1 MELSARS
8 LAKGA
13 VNWVIGPLGI
23 EVVRKDHHDWSD
35 TRNFIP
41 IEDTLAGAKLLGLSV
56 GDYID
61 TVLNNIPGATQF
73 TIDEMKRLGVFDG
86 AVATVLEIGPG
97 SGRYLEKTIAACSP
111 GHYEIYETSK
121 PWASFLV
128 REYRVIQQPTDGR
141 GLAST
146 LDASCDLV
154 HAHKVFSSIPFVP
167 TVTYWGEME
176 RVARRGAHIVFD
188 IMTEACLDAETVG
201 KWAASGIDNGAYPA
215 AMPRSVAIEA
225 FAANGCDLIG
235 SFLVPMGEEGQTE
248 TFVFRKN

>member
-13 VNWVIGPLGI
+13 VNWVIGPLGM

-41 IEDTLAGAKLLGLSV
+41 IEDTLAGARRAGLSV

-61 TVLNNIPGATQF
+61 TVLNNIPGSTQF
-73 TIDEMKRLGVFDG
+73 TVDEMKKLGVF
-86 AVATVLEIGPG
+86 AAPVETVLEIGPG

-111 GHYEIYETSK
+111 GRYEIYETSS
-121 PWASFLV
+121 PWAAFLE
-128 REYRVIQQPTDGR
+128 REYDVIQQPTDGR
-141 GLAST
+141 GLTAT
-146 LDASCDLV
+146 PEDSCDLV
-154 HAHKVFSSIPFVP
+154 HAHKVFSSIPFMPSVR
-167 TVTYWGEME
+167 YWGEMV
-176 RVARRGAHIVFD
+176 RVARSGAHIVFD
-188 IMTEACLDAETVG
+188 IMTEACLDVGTVT

-215 AMPRSVAIEA
+215 AMPRAA
-225 FAANGCDLIG
+225 AMDFFAAKNCDLTG
-235 SFLVPMGEEGQTE
+235 SFLVPMGEGRTE